1 MAISFQGFRS
11 LIENNPDAISLI
23 DEHGEIL
30 YGSASSAKIF
40 GYQPDGFVG
49 RNSLDLPGCGLGL
62 AVCKKIIEELG
73 GTMWI
78 ESNGA
83 EGAAFCFTIRA
94 QDADTGPPV
103 SRGELV

>member
-40 GYQPDGFVG
+40 GYQPEEFVG
-49 RNSLDLPGCGLGL
+49 RNCL
-62 AVCKKIIEELG
+62 
-73 GTMWI
+73 
-78 ESNGA
+78 
-83 EGAAFCFTIRA
+83 
-94 QDADTGPPV
+94 
-103 SRGELV
+103 